1 MATIAATSMQ
11 GVGSR
16 PKTRTT
22 LNGTADTFTYRP
34 GRGDILVLHNP
45 TGSTISPVID
55 GDGATT
61 AEIQGLGVVT
71 TSGGYTVPSGI
82 AAGAEVLI
90 PLDSIAQYLKGVI
103 TITSGSGLV
112 GSVLTT

>member
-45 TGSTISPVID
+45 TGSSITPVID

-71 TSGGYTVPSGI
+71 TSGGYSVGAI

-103 TITSGSGLV
+103 TINSGSGLV

>member
-11 GVGSR
+11 GVGVR
-16 PKTRTT
+16 AKTRTT
-22 LNGTADTFTYRP
+22 LNGTADTFTYRA

-45 TGSTISPVID
+45 TGSTITPVID

-71 TSGGYTVPSGI
+71 TSGGYAVGGI

-103 TITSGSGLV
+103 TINSGSGLV

>member
-11 GVGSR
+11 GVGVR
-16 PKTRTT
+16 AKTRTT

-45 TGSTISPVID
+45 TGGAISPVID

-71 TSGGYTVPSGI
+71 TSGGYAVGSI

-90 PLDSIAQYLKGVI
+90 PLDSIGQYLKGVI
-103 TITSGSGLV
+103 TINSGSGLV